1 LELALDLANP
11 RLTPVDAVTGLPQA
25 APDGAVSGPTNVAS
39 IFAAGPKAALSTNQ
53 KTMAALALACDME
66 LTPKAAHAALFSHHQ
81 KLVEQQDAAKY
92 IKTVEDKISA
102 RRRAAR

>member
-1 LELALDLANP
+1 
-11 RLTPVDAVTGLPQA
+11 
-25 APDGAVSGPTNVAS
+25 
-39 IFAAGPKAALSTNQ
+39 
-53 KTMAALALACDME
+53 MAALALACDME
-66 LTPKAAHAALFSHHQ
+66 LTPAATHAALVSNHQ